1 MTSQIWKRKP
11 QYMVVGERASDDLH
25 ATWAGPINT
34 QMYGDGLQNL
44 CRKTENNIMRI
55 KSSMTRVD
63 PCIEYGIQHW
73 HLDSRPASAQ
83 AHPVTA
89 PDKEKVSWHDPG
101 VMFASFGSTQSLA
114 SQSTCSLASENVTVA
129 SNTAP
134 HNFCYLCST
143 LEEHQRHLLNSRP
156 VKRSMKPRKPRINYV
171 APPPR
176 VKVKVEEPTAVAEIL
191 YRIVVV
197 TGVKGNAGTSA
208 NVHISLHGSEDTART
223 QLKKGRGSSMFCFMR
238 GTTETFFYK
247 GPRVGNLTYIT
258 IEHDGLEKKH
268 AWYLEHIVVTNMLT
282 DQSWMFV
289 CNNWLSLH
297 HSDFRIK
304 RDIEAAL
311 KEKVERELEVT
322 VITGHKKMAGTD
334 ARVYLTLYGKSGMS
348 PKLHLPDDKNKKR
361 FERNSEDKFKFMVKD
376 IGEIK
381 RIRIEH
387 DGSGLAAGW
396 NLSKVIIQDIQD
408 PSFSSHFNYGGWIAS
423 DVGDG
428 KLWRELRAQTKQD
441 KEILKGRAVSRG
453 KNIRYHV
460 TVKTGDVKYAGTDAN
475 VFIQFVGPKGTTRKI
490 HMDDAKDNFERGMV
504 EQFDLRGIDVGP
516 LTRIVVS
523 HDNTG
528 AGAGWFLE
536 DVTVKRYLT
545 KEEKIER
552 LKRMKKFHK
561 DSPERRR
568 KRYAERLNKEDRN
581 KTDNSSDSSESESD
595 TSDEEK
601 NSKKRDK
608 SRAKDYADEVFNRD
622 GKILRIPEY
631 ERYYFVCRKWLAKD
645 EADGLTSREMT
656 VDHKETVFKE
666 CDE

>member
-1 MTSQIWKRKP
+1 MASEIWKRKP
-11 QYMVVGERASDDLH
+11 QYMMVREGSSDDLH

-34 QMYGDGLQNL
+34 KLYGDGLQNL
-44 CRKTENNIMRI
+44 CRNTSNNMRRI
-55 KSSMTRVD
+55 KSSMMRLD
-63 PCIEYGIQHW
+63 PCLDYGSENW
-73 HLDSRPASAQ
+73 HRDSRPASAQ
-83 AHPVTA
+83 TYQATA
-89 PDKEKVSWHDPG
+89 PDREKVSWHDPG
-101 VMFASFGSTQSLA
+101 VMFASFGSMQSLA
-114 SQSTCSLASENVTVA
+114 SLSASSVASENVTF
-129 SNTAP
+129 TAQ

-143 LEEHQRHLLNSRP
+143 LEEHQRHLLHSRP
-156 VKRSMKPRKPRINYV
+156 ARRPLKPRRPHINYV
-171 APPPR
+171 APPPQ
-176 VKVKVEEPTAVAEIL
+176 VKVKVEEPTAPAEIL

-197 TGVKGNAGTSA
+197 TGTRANAGTSA
-208 NVHISLHGSEDTART
+208 NVHISLHGKDDTART

-268 AWYLEHIVVTNMLT
+268 AWFLEHIVVTNMLT

-297 HSDFRIK
+297 HADFRIK
-304 RDIEAAL
+304 RDIQASL
-311 KEKVERELEVT
+311 KEKVERELEIT

-334 ARVYLTLYGKSGMS
+334 AKVYLTLYGKSGSS

-361 FERNSEDKFKFMVKD
+361 FERNSEDHFKFRIKD

-396 NLSKVIIQDIQD
+396 NLQKVIIHDIND
-408 PSFSSHFNYGGWIAS
+408 PSFSAHFNYGGWIAS

-441 KEILKGRAVSRG
+441 KEIHKGQ
-453 KNIRYHV
+453 NTRYHV
-460 TVKTGDVKYAGTDAN
+460 TVRTGDVKYAGTDAN

-490 HMDDAKDNFERGMV
+490 QMDDAKDNFERGMM
-504 EQFDLRGIDVGP
+504 EEFDLRGIDVGP

-528 AGAGWFLE
+528 PGAGWFLE

-545 KEEKIER
+545 KAEKIER

-568 KRYAERLNKEDRN
+568 KRYAERMNKEDRK
-581 KTDNSSDSSESESD
+581 KTDSDNSQSESESD

-601 NSKKRDK
+601 KSRKRDR
-608 SRAKDYADEVFNRD
+608 SRTKDYAEEVFDRD

-631 ERYYFVCRKWLAKD
+631 ERYYFVCHKWLAKD
-645 EADGLTSREMT
+645 EGDGMTSRELT
-656 VDHKETVFKE
+656 VDSKETVFKE
-666 CDE
+666 RDD